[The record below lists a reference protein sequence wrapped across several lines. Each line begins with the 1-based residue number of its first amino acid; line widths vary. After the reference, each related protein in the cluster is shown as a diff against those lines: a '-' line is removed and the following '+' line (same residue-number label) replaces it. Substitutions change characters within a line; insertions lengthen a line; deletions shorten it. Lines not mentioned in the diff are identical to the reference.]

1 MKKLIFTIQIVCMFL
16 FNPGGSFAQSK
27 ITGDWEGLLDI
38 GAKKIKLVI
47 HLKGEGSEIK
57 TLLDS
62 PEQGVVNLPLSETRI
77 SSDSLIITD
86 KKMGLA
92 IKGRHLKE
100 TDSISASFIQR
111 GAAINILFGR
121 SKITGFILNR
131 PQTPKPPFPYIIEE
145 VKFENPSA
153 GGIKLAGTL
162 TIPKDV
168 KNPPAVILI
177 SGSGAQNRNE
187 KGFDHE
193 PFLILSDYLSR
204 NGIAVLRYD
213 DRGVAESEGDFST
226 ATSYDFSTD
235 AEAAF
240 NYLSKRNDINIKNIG
255 LLGHSEGGMIAPM
268 TASRNENVAFV
279 ISLAGPAVPIDLLMI
294 KQIYDLASSE
304 NRNKEDINKTLEM
317 NKEVFEVIKK
327 EGDTETLQ
335 KMIREILVKYN
346 FSNGDVNSHNAF
358 VKRVTSPWFKYFICY
373 NPAPALEK
381 ISCPF
386 LAINGTLDK
395 QVNAD
400 MNLGAME
407 KIFKRKNSQDFTLNY
422 LQGLNHAFQEAKTGD
437 VAEYRMIEQTMSN
450 KALETIVKWIKERF

>member
-1 MKKLIFTIQIVCMFL
+1 MKKLILFTQSVLLIL
-16 FNPGGSFAQSK
+16 FNLEGTFAQGK

-38 GAKKIKLVI
+38 GSKKIKLII
-47 HLKGEGSEIK
+47 HIKGEEKNIK
-57 TLLDS
+57 TFMDS
-62 PEQGVVNLPLSETRI
+62 PEQGVVNLPLSETAI
-77 SSDSLIITD
+77 SADSLLISDKKIGVAISGKYLRESDSIT
-86 KKMGLA
+86 A
-92 IKGRHLKE
+92 N
-100 TDSISASFIQR
+100 FVQR
-111 GAAINILFGR
+111 GAIIPIVFGR
-121 SKITGFILNR
+121 SRISGFTLNR

-145 VKFENPSA
+145 VKFENKAA

-213 DRGVAESEGDFST
+213 DRGVAESEGNFAA

-240 NYLSKRNDINIKNIG
+240 NFLRKRSDIDINKIG
-255 LLGHSEGGMIAPM
+255 LLGHSEGGMVAPM
-268 TASRNENVAFV
+268 TAARNKDIAFV
-279 ISLAGPAVPIDLLMI
+279 ISLAGPAVPLDQLMI
-294 KQIYDLASSE
+294 KQIHDLSLSE
-304 NRNKEDINKTLEM
+304 NRSEDDIKKLLNM
-317 NKEVFEVIKK
+317 NRAVFEAIKK
-327 EGDTETLQ
+327 ERDSESLE
-335 KMIREILVKYN
+335 KMIREVLVEYN
-346 FSNGDVNSHNAF
+346 FSNGDENSHNSF
-358 VKRVTSPWFKYFICY
+358 VKRVTSPWFKYFISY
-373 NPAPALEK
+373 EPAPALEK

-386 LAINGTLDK
+386 LALNGTLDK
-395 QVNAD
+395 QVDAD

-407 KIFKRKNSQDFTLNY
+407 KIFKQKKFRDFTLNY
-422 LQGLNHAFQEAKTGD
+422 LVGLNHAFQEAKTGD

-450 KALETIVKWIKERF
+450 KALEIIAEWIKERF